1 MDDKYK
7 RAARNRKINSIIVI
21 LLDLLLFPW
30 VAQFPFFMIKDL
42 TAAPQEWFK
51 FGPINSYK
59 AMFEDVRFL
68 YVFLALQA
76 FIFVALYT
84 INYNPRYKRVNI
96 IQDGVGGPAPA
107 GHGQFGT
114 SRWLS
119 KAERDK
125 ANKVWYAFLSSI
137 SSAGIVFGME
147 RIKEKEKIW
156 YDNDDKHTL
165 IIGATRS
172 GKSRKLILPTIG
184 ILAQAGESMILGD
197 PKAELYLSSAPYLQS
212 MGYNVIVINIREP
225 EKGNQWNMLDVVNRL
240 YEEGNAPAAVE
251 AAWDIAHSISHQKP
265 STTSEPIWENGEE
278 SVIAALCM
286 LSSFNTDLKAQ
297 KHISTAYYLLSEMGQ
312 PIMNTDIVPLIEY
325 IKGLPTKHP
334 AKAAFATASVAPAK
348 TRASFFTQTLA
359 DMRLF
364 SDPNIADMTS
374 KQDHVMENIGIDK
387 TAVFLVIPDEKVTRN
402 VLATLYV
409 NQVYQALVTLANK
422 RGGRI
427 PRRVNIILDEFGN
440 LPPIPD
446 FDKKI
451 TVGGG
456 RGIRFT
462 LAVQGLDQIK
472 ALYKE
477 RANTISGNCQ
487 NWIYISTQ
495 DPDTAK
501 VLSEKVGKYT
511 VETENVGS
519 SIQFSKGH
527 NSSSRNTGLVGRSLI
542 DPAEVL
548 RWPENEVLV
557 LQKSQF
563 PARYPCPD
571 FSRYSFNSIFG
582 FESPSGNIEADKEKT
597 RQIIENRL
605 NALKSR
611 RVIDPVI
618 WLPQFNILSR
628 PNSPQPPR
636 PQDNRSAEIPDMTLD
651 QSTTDFLG

>member
-1 MDDKYK
+1 MNDKYK
-7 RAARNRKINSIIVI
+7 RAAKFRKIYSAIVV
-21 LLDLLLFPW
+21 LLDLILCPW
-30 VAQFPFFMIKDL
+30 FAQFPSFVAKNMSS
-42 TAAPQEWFK
+42 APQEWLS

-59 AMFEDVRFL
+59 ALFESQNTLLIFL
-68 YVFLALQA
+68 SLQVFILAFL
-76 FIFVALYT
+76 FS
-84 INYNPRYKRVNI
+84 INFNPRSRRVNI

-107 GHGQFGT
+107 GDGQFGT
-114 SRWLS
+114 SRWLT

-125 ANKVWYAFLSSI
+125 ANKIWYAFMSSI

-147 RIKEKEKIW
+147 HVRDKEKIW

-184 ILAQAGESMILGD
+184 LLAQAGESMILGD

-225 EKGNQWNMLDVVNRL
+225 EKGNQWNMLDVVNRF
-240 YEEGNAPAAVE
+240 YEEENVPAAVE
-251 AAWDIAHSISHQKP
+251 AAWDIAHSLSHQKP
-265 STTSEPIWENGEE
+265 SVTSEPIWENGEE

-286 LSSFNTDLKAQ
+286 LASFNTDLKAQ
-297 KHISTAYYLLSEMGQ
+297 KHISTAFHLLSEMGQ
-312 PIMNTDIVPLIEY
+312 PITNTDIVPLVEY
-325 IKGLPTKHP
+325 IKGLPVKHP
-334 AKAAFATASVAPAK
+334 AKSAFATASVAPAK

-374 KQDHVMENIGIDK
+374 KQDHIMENIGVEK
-387 TAVFLVIPDEKVTRN
+387 TAVFLIIPDEKSTRN

-409 NQVYQALVTLANK
+409 NQVYQALVNLANK

-477 RANTISGNCQ
+477 KANTISGNCQ

-501 VLSEKVGKYT
+501 ILSEKVGKYT
-511 VETENVGS
+511 VETENIGS
-519 SIQFSKGH
+519 SYQSRGSD
-527 NSSSRNTGLVGRSLI
+527 SSSRNYGLVGRSLV
-542 DPAEVL
+542 DPAEIL

-571 FSRYSFNSIFG
+571 LSRYSFNNLFG
-582 FESPSGNIEADKEKT
+582 FAKSSGNVEADKEKN
-597 RQIIENRL
+597 RKIIECRL
-605 NALKSR
+605 NSLNSR
-611 RVIDPVI
+611 TLFDPVI
-618 WLPQFNILSR
+618 WLPQFSLSSGPAKPASKQSQDDRSSEIL
-628 PNSPQPPR
+628 
-636 PQDNRSAEIPDMTLD
+636 DMTFD
-651 QSTTDFLG
+651 QNSSDFLG